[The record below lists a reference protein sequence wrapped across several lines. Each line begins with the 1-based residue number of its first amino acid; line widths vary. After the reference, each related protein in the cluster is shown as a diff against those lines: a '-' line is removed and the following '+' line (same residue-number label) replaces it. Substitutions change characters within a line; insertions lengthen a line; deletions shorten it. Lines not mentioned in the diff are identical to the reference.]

1 MRRREQREWGIGAK
15 RHLDL
20 AEFWG
25 KVEARHD
32 PDRIR
37 YGCFLPNLTGLAT
50 GPSAPDFQA
59 GI

>member
-1 MRRREQREWGIGAK
+1 MAFGRLSAA
-15 RHLDL
+15 LTLPDL
-20 AEFWG
+20 TEDE
-25 KVEARHD
+25 VEARYD

-50 GPSAPDFQA
+50 GPSAPDFRA

>member
-1 MRRREQREWGIGAK
+1 MSDSLRRSGGLTAA
-15 RHLDL
+15 LAVPDL
-20 AEFWG
+20 TIG

-50 GPSAPDFQA
+50 GPSAPDFRT